1 MSDPH
6 DSFCH
11 MSAQLFALVVIC
23 LGLGAVGG
31 GFGHAWLARRRSGYP
46 PPTVGDLPRDLQDL
60 SDRVESLRREQLTEQ
75 TRISEQLRALSQTN
89 AQVHQN
95 TARLAQ
101 ALNHTGFRGKWG
113 EAQLRRIVE
122 AAGLMPGVHFDEQ
135 IYLVSHDDDAGART
149 LRPDMVINL
158 SDDRHLVI
166 DAKVPID
173 SLISGDVI
181 DDAAMRAQAR
191 ALATHIDQLA
201 SREYWR
207 QFERSPAMVVLFLPA
222 ESLLGP
228 ELSADPSLLERAFG
242 KGVVLATPSTL
253 LALLRTVAMGW
264 RERDLGENAAQI
276 HQLGKQLYERLSMLN
291 GHLNRLGG
299 NLSSAVSSYN
309 QLVGSYE
316 SRVLVS
322 ARRMSDLG
330 IGDTRMD
337 EIAEIDERTRS
348 LAGVAAPVSKAL

>member
-1 MSDPH
+1 
-6 DSFCH
+6 
-11 MSAQLFALVVIC
+11 MSAQLIAIALIC
-23 LGLGAVGG
+23 LGLGTAAGG
-31 GFGHAWLARRRSGYP
+31 AGHAWFARRTSGYSP
-46 PPTVGDLPRDLQDL
+46 SVDGDLPHDLQEL
-60 SDRVESLRREQLTEQ
+60 SEQVESLRREQLTEQ
-75 TRISEQLRALSQTN
+75 TRISEQLRAISQTN
-89 AQVHQN
+89 LQVHQS

-135 IYLVSHDDDAGART
+135 IYLVSRDDETTSRN

-166 DAKVPID
+166 DAKVPLD
-173 SLISGDVI
+173 SLIAGETIDV
-181 DDAAMRAQAR
+181 AAMAAQAK
-191 ALATHIDQLA
+191 ALAAHIDQLA

-222 ESLLGP
+222 ESLLGAA
-228 ELSADPSLLERAFG
+228 LSADPSLLERAFN

-264 RERDLGENAAQI
+264 RERDLGENAEQI
-276 HQLGKQLYERLSMLN
+276 HQLGKQLYERLAMLN
-291 GHLNRLGG
+291 GHLARLGG
-299 NLSSAVSSYN
+299 NLSSAVASYN
-309 QLVGSYE
+309 QAVGSYE

-330 IGDTRMD
+330 VGDSRMD

-348 LAGVAAPVSKAL
+348 LAGVAVPVTKAL